1 MANGLLDVL
10 GSALGTTPPSY
21 MEGLLGAQAT
31 EDLRKRSI
39 GSGIVNA
46 LVGYAAM
53 PKNQNLGLGR
63 ILAGTAQAGMAGAKG
78 VYDTALQDYQTQAKI
93 DEMARKRQQDLA
105 GQQAINTLLQDPKIA
120 NDPMAVA
127 FIKSNPSEALK
138 VYATP
143 KERKTATV
151 GNKVIDTSTGQEIY
165 VGEKELKALPT
176 YTVERGRTKYT
187 YQIQPD
193 GTEKLLGQS
202 SMDAPKEAKAMWSS
216 TPVSTPNGYVYMPTA
231 EGITAGKKPINA
243 STGKPVDEI
252 MTKEQIELADRSK
265 KVVSGQQAQIGN
277 IGAIYNAIGD
287 AKSVLNDPL
296 AFTAGTVGKTASILS
311 MPSRAKLEGSLD
323 TLKANLSFENL
334 KAMRDASPTGGAL
347 GSITEGELR
356 LLSSTI
362 ASLDPNLPKAQLM
375 KNLNEIESKYST
387 VFKAIRNDLKSQNI
401 NIPAESLPRT
411 MMFNIPSVGK
421 IDAKL
426 SSDGNYYYK
435 DKNGKTYMVKE

>member
-202 SMDAPKEAKAMWSS
+202 SMDAAKEPKSLYSNTAVDTGK
-216 TPVSTPNGYVYMPTA
+216 GYVYMPTA
-231 EGITAGKKPINA
+231 EAAAQGYKPIDIN
-243 STGKPVDEI
+243 TGKPVTYELTGKEKAPTDQQLLSKGFLTRMKSSNDIFGSQVVDPETGKLI
-252 MTKEQIELADRSK
+252 TLEQAAGKPTFWDTKTFASPERQQYR
-265 KVVSGQQAQIGN
+265 QAQEEW
-277 IGAIYNAIGD
+277 
-287 AKSVLNDPL
+287 V
-296 AFTAGTVGKTASILS
+296 
-311 MPSRAKLEGSLD
+311 RAKLRKESGAVIGAQEMEDEINTYFPSYWDDATTIAQKRHARRVAENAMDVATGSD
-323 TLKANLSFENL
+323 VKPVKPFKKTFDINKKKIPA
-334 KAMRDASPTGGAL
+334 TL
-347 GSITEGELR
+347 GS
-356 LLSSTI
+356 
-362 ASLDPNLPKAQLM
+362 D
-375 KNLNEIESKYST
+375 
-387 VFKAIRNDLKSQNI
+387 D
-401 NIPAESLPRT
+401 
-411 MMFNIPSVGK
+411 
-421 IDAKL
+421 
-426 SSDGNYYYK
+426 NYYYIE
-435 DKNGKTYMVKE
+435 NGKTYIVKE